1 MNRYLLLLKFVIG
14 SVFVTISSAG
24 AQSIDA
30 YFKAQ
35 PGSHSDVGF
44 GSGYQLR
51 ADTVHGADGAGV
63 VTRYF
68 ANGQKGEEIPF
79 QLLRK
84 NELHGTQTRWFE
96 NGLVQATEQFANN
109 QRHGQLL
116 TYYPDGTLRRREEYQ
131 NGKQVKAE
139 CFAANGKPVG
149 YFDYLQFPEYRG
161 GLANLLATIQTST
174 RYPKEAL
181 RAQQEGKVL
190 VDFVVNS
197 KGAIQDTHIKKS
209 VSPLL
214 DQEALRVVNSLRGW
228 TPARLDGEPTDV
240 VFTLPVTFSIR

>member
-1 MNRYLLLLKFVIG
+1 MG
-14 SVFVTISSAG
+14 SMCVTVSSAS

-35 PGSHSDVGF
+35 PGNHSDVDF

-51 ADTVHGADGAGV
+51 ADTVRGADGAGV

-68 ANGQKGEEIPF
+68 AGGQKREEIPY

-96 NGLVQATEQFANN
+96 NGQVQATEQYANN

-116 TYYPDGTLRRREEYQ
+116 TYYPNGTLRRRETYRNDKRVQ
-131 NGKQVKAE
+131 AE
-139 CFAANGKPVG
+139 CFAANSKPVA

-161 GLANLLATIQTST
+161 GLANLLATIQTT
-174 RYPKEAL
+174 TNYPEEAL
-181 RAQQEGKVL
+181 RAEQQGKVL

-197 KGAIQDTHIKKS
+197 KGLVQGAHIRKS

-214 DQEALRVVNSLRGW
+214 DQEALRVVNSLRDW
-228 TPARLDGEPTDV
+228 IPTRLDGDPTDV